1 MHVPKLPSWLSKG
14 SSKAPK
20 EPPLLL
26 IGIGN
31 PGDKYA
37 GTRHNVGFML
47 IDLLAERAG
56 IRLNDKRK
64 DAELGQ
70 GQIAGR
76 EVVLV
81 KPRTFVNNTGIA
93 ARYLA
98 TRFGT
103 KPADMLIILDDL
115 DLSVGKMRMR
125 KAGGSGG
132 HNGLNS
138 VNRELGTQDY
148 PRLRVGIGRPTHDA
162 IQHVLGGFTKDEQ
175 AILNETLER
184 AVEAVEAWVEHG
196 TDYAMNHYN

>member
-1 MHVPKLPSWLSKG
+1 MPNLPGWLSRGGAKQ
-14 SSKAPK
+14 SKESPR
-20 EPPLLL
+20 LI

-31 PGDKYA
+31 PGPKYA
-37 GTRHNVGFML
+37 ETRHNVGFMAV
-47 IDLLAERAG
+47 DLLSERHG
-56 IRLNDKRK
+56 IRVNDKRK

-70 GQIAGR
+70 GAIAGR
-76 EVVLV
+76 SVVLV
-81 KPRTFVNNTGIA
+81 KPRTFVNNTGVA
-93 ARYLA
+93 ARYLL

-103 KPADMLIILDDL
+103 KPPEMLIVLDDL
-115 DLSVGKMRMR
+115 DLPVGKMRMR
-125 KAGGSGG
+125 KSGGSGG

-138 VNRELGTQDY
+138 VNRELNTQDY
-148 PRLRVGIGRPTHDA
+148 PRLRIGIGRPAHDA